1 MPDIFVPQDTVGFT
15 SYLIEV
21 NSKGLIQQYCFRYS
35 DTNRAAL
42 SKITNEADMADYL
55 HREGIVEQFIRFAET
70 KGVKRRNLLINKS
83 RKLLERYL
91 CNNII
96 YNILGME
103 AHIRYL
109 NKGDETVQKALEV
122 LEKGEAFPKPE
133 AQLSITQNNPV

>member
-1 MPDIFVPQDTVGFT
+1 MSQST
-15 SYLIEV
+15 
-21 NSKGLIQQYCFRYS
+21 YS
-35 DTNRAAL
+35 IRMDSDLKKEFDSICEDFGMSASVAISVFARAVV
-42 SKITNEADMADYL
+42 
-55 HREGIVEQFIRFAET
+55 RERRIPFEIKSET